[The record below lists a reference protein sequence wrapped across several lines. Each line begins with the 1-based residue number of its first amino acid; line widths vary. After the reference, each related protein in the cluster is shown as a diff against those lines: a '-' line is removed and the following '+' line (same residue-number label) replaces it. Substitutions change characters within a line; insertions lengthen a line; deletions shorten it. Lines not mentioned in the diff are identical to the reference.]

1 MILKKALLLCAS
13 FIFTHTLYANEDR
26 VKLVGDIFYA
36 LIPLG
41 SYTSTFYMDDD
52 EGRMEFYKSFA
63 MTAGLTYG
71 LKYTVDA
78 PRPDGSDNHSFPSGH
93 SSITFQSAVFLH
105 KRYGLKYALLSYAGA
120 TFVGFSRVY
129 ANEHY
134 SRDVIAG
141 TVIGGLSAWFF
152 TDKDENIKISFKT
165 EERKRVVLLKYEW

>member
-52 EGRMEFYKSFA
+52 KGRMEFYKSFA

-141 TVIGGLSAWFF
+141 AVVGAVSAWIFTEKYKNLSLDLKVEKKEKFF
-152 TDKDENIKISFKT
+152 TLTYS
-165 EERKRVVLLKYEW
+165 Y